1 MLHVIDAAKLAT
13 PKYYIYPSKSFLI
26 HHLSSKSFLVKIL
39 EASWKMKV
47 FALAILAFAISANA
61 SSIRCGP
68 SKTNCKEPE
77 PVELC
82 TYQKTCKNVC
92 HDVVSFITDFKMKKK
107 CHKECVQKTRVVPCT
122 VKQEKCEDICVTKYK
137 KVQKFRYV
145 NWLKSEKVLFKTFK
159 SDNFVGLN

>member
-1 MLHVIDAAKLAT
+1 MKFTINAAKAAT
-13 PKYYIYPSKSFLI
+13 QKHYINPGNLWPNQ
-26 HHLSSKSFLVKIL
+26 HLSSKSSLVKIL

-47 FALAILAFAISANA
+47 FALALLAFAISANA
-61 SSIRCGP
+61 SSISCGP
-68 SKTNCKEPE
+68 SKTDCKEPE
-77 PVELC
+77 PAELC

-122 VKQEKCEDICVTKYK
+122 IKQEKCEEICVTKYK

-145 NWLKSEKVLFKTFK
+145 LNWHKS
-159 SDNFVGLN
+159 

>member
-1 MLHVIDAAKLAT
+1 MIDTIVIEFLMKSTRNAAKAAT
-13 PKYYIYPSKSFLI
+13 HKHYINPGNLLTN
-26 HHLSSKSFLVKIL
+26 HQLSSKSSLVKIL

-47 FALAILAFAISANA
+47 FALALLAFAISANA
-61 SSIRCGP
+61 SSISCGP
-68 SKTNCKEPE
+68 SKTDCKEPE

-107 CHKECVQKTRVVPCT
+107 CHKECVQKTRVIPCT
-122 VKQEKCEDICVTKYK
+122 IKQEKCEEICVTKYK

-145 NWLKSEKVLFKTFK
+145 NWLKSKTFSK
-159 SDNFVGLN
+159 L